1 MEDCARVLS
10 TLEAEAEGLS
20 ATNLKPAHECA
31 YSECQASL
39 VYRIRPCL
47 RKPKQ
52 TTKGDYTRTV
62 LRIPLKLT

>member
-1 MEDCARVLS
+1 MKIFSLKDWLHVEDRVHVLS
-10 TLEAEAEGLS
+10 TLEAEAEGPS
-20 ATNLKPAHECA
+20 TTNLKPAHECA

-52 TTKGDYTRTV
+52 TTKGD
-62 LRIPLKLT
+62 